1 MTRPAILKLLRW
13 AGTGLAAVLTIWFVA
28 QLLMSDIGSARE
40 ALTPAL
46 IAITGALAILYAGLG
61 AALAFGWSRLIHV
74 FGGSP
79 EGQMRLHAV
88 TQVMKYL
95 PGNVFHLAGRH
106 GMARRKALSHQTLL
120 LAALAETG
128 LLVLAA
134 LLVGLLA
141 VRMLPMPEP
150 ALVAGLA
157 AACLAGAA
165 LMIGLI
171 VWQWRHV
178 GPPLQRVWRARWA
191 LALLLPVY
199 LGFFAVYG
207 AIGGLLL
214 SVLSPAVTTSLL
226 PLTAG
231 AFALAWLAGFLTP
244 GAPAGIGV
252 RESVLLLI
260 LTPFAGAGPVLLLA
274 ALARVVTILGDT
286 FLAAAASLMA
296 GLTPSTTT
304 SAETDWETSLGRS

>member
-28 QLLMSDIGSARE
+28 QLLMSDIGSARD

-157 AACLAGAA
+157 AACLAGAC
-165 LMIGLI
+165 
-171 VWQWRHV
+171 
-178 GPPLQRVWRARWA
+178 P
-191 LALLLPVY
+191 
-199 LGFFAVYG
+199 
-207 AIGGLLL
+207 
-214 SVLSPAVTTSLL
+214 SPAGKTFPIITS
-226 PLTAG
+226 
-231 AFALAWLAGFLTP
+231 
-244 GAPAGIGV
+244 
-252 RESVLLLI
+252 
-260 LTPFAGAGPVLLLA
+260 
-274 ALARVVTILGDT
+274 
-286 FLAAAASLMA
+286 
-296 GLTPSTTT
+296 
-304 SAETDWETSLGRS
+304 